1 MKVATILILGRICF
15 LCKANGGAA
24 NTLYFLISDII
35 QYAWR
40 NEAGKL
46 MRLVKELTIL
56 LPCMY
61 LKG

>member
-1 MKVATILILGRICF
+1 MKVTTILILRWICF
-15 LCKANGGAA
+15 LCEANGGAA

-56 LPCMY
+56 LSCMY
-61 LKG
+61 FKG